1 MGSSRMSLPSSGEF
15 RVGRFTILIEAAQLD
30 VAGARQWIDTWH
42 IYQLPRSEGDLPLR
56 YGDTD
61 ITESPDMAV
70 GMARAIAKLV
80 ARSL

>member
-1 MGSSRMSLPSSGEF
+1 MGSSRMSLPSPGEF
-15 RVGRFTILIEAAQLD
+15 RVGRFTILIEAAQLE
-30 VAGARQWIDTWH
+30 VSSARQWLGTWH
-42 IYQLPRSEGDLPLR
+42 IYQRPRSEGDLPLR

-61 ITESPDMAV
+61 TTESPDLAV

>member
-1 MGSSRMSLPSSGEF
+1 MGRSHMTFSSPSEF
-15 RVGRFTILIEAAQLD
+15 QVRRYTVLIEAAQLD
-30 VAGARQWIDTWH
+30 IGDGSRWVGTWH
-42 IYQLPRSEGDLPLR
+42 IYQLPRSDGDMPVR

-61 ITESPDMAV
+61 VVQSPDMAV